1 MTRGLC
7 LQLLQ
12 EALAE
17 YEEKLQSLNAEVQEM
32 VKNYV
37 RAGWAAE
44 PETHGE
50 AVQSVPEGKQGSAQQ
65 LEGKVPVAEASMI
78 TTARPEPPGAE
89 TAVEIEESKLWE
101 MLPLCF
107 CFKVYGGREW
117 S

>member
-1 MTRGLC
+1 MRGLC

-17 YEEKLQSLNAEVQEM
+17 YEEKVQSLNAEVQEM

-37 RAGWAAE
+37 RAGCAGE

-50 AVQSVPEGKQGSAQQ
+50 AVQSAPEGEQGSAQQ
-65 LEGKVPVAEASMI
+65 LEGKMPVAEASTLMI
-78 TTARPEPPGAE
+78 AGPEPPGAK

-101 MLPLCF
+101 MLPLHF
-107 CFKVYGGREW
+107 HFKKVYGGSEW